1 MRVLHLI
8 SGGDTGGAKTHVI
21 TLLQELKQKIDIELV
36 CLSEGVFFEE
46 AKKSGI
52 KAKLFEQKSRLDYTS
67 IRELVQYLQSQN
79 FDLLH
84 CHGARANF
92 VSNYIRKRV
101 DIPIVTTIHSDY
113 RLDFENQLYKKII
126 FTYLNRISLKK
137 MDFFLTVTDTFKK
150 MMSSEGFSEDRMYT
164 IYNGVKP
171 QHWIKSYSKQ
181 TSATLT
187 FGCATRLVPIKG
199 TDVLLEAANICKEEG
214 YSFKILIAGH
224 GEKKYTE
231 RLHSYVE
238 EHELKTHVEFLGF
251 VKDMQS
257 FYEKIDV
264 NILPSYT
271 ESFPY
276 ALLEGGERAI
286 ATIASRAGG
295 IVEMIEDGVTGKLF
309 DVGDAKT
316 LATIMMDMINRQYD
330 LEKLGLQFR
339 EKIHQSFSDAAMAN
353 RHVEIYTNILERVHK
368 NPLNKEA

>member
-1 MRVLHLI
+1 MV
-8 SGGDTGGAKTHVI
+8 
-21 TLLQELKQKIDIELV
+21 
-36 CLSEGVFFEE
+36 
-46 AKKSGI
+46 
-52 KAKLFEQKSRLDYTS
+52 
-67 IRELVQYLQSQN
+67 
-79 FDLLH
+79 
-84 CHGARANF
+84 
-92 VSNYIRKRV
+92 
-101 DIPIVTTIHSDY
+101 
-113 RLDFENQLYKKII
+113 
-126 FTYLNRISLKK
+126 
-137 MDFFLTVTDTFKK
+137 
-150 MMSSEGFSEDRMYT
+150 
-164 IYNGVKP
+164 
-171 QHWIKSYSKQ
+171 
-181 TSATLT
+181 
-187 FGCATRLVPIKG
+187 
-199 TDVLLEAANICKEEG
+199 
-214 YSFKILIAGH
+214 
-224 GEKKYTE
+224 KKYTE

-295 IVEMIEDGVTGKLF
+295 IVEMIEDDVTGKLF